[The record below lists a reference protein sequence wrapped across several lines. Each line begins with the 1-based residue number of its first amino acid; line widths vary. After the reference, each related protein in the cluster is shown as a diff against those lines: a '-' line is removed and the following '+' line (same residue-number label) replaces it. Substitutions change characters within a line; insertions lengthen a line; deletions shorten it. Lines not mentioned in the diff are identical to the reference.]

1 MPDGQFSGRVAFVT
15 GAGAGIGRAIAKSW
29 AARGGMAF
37 VTDIDGA
44 AAQRVRAEIEDAG
57 GRAVSMRLDVCDLQQ
72 IKTSIG
78 AAVDQAGGLDA
89 LFNVAGTNLPKNAE
103 ETEDEEWHGIIEL
116 NLTSV
121 YRCSKYALPHLRS
134 RRGAIVNIA
143 SIAGIIGEGRCAAY
157 SASKGGV
164 VLLTRNMAMDF
175 AAEGVRVNVICPA
188 GARSPRIEAYM
199 RSVPGL
205 EREMMALRPIGRF
218 ADPEEI
224 ARPALFLASDDASYV
239 TGSVLVVD
247 GGLTAGFRVPVLDR
261 MGR

>member
-1 MPDGQFSGRVAFVT
+1 MPDEQFSGRVAFVT
-15 GAGAGIGRAIAKSW
+15 GAGAGIGRAIAKGW
-29 AARGGMAF
+29 AARGGMVF

-121 YRCSKYALPHLRS
+121 YRCSKYALPHLRN

-218 ADPEEI
+218 ADPDEI

>member
-1 MPDGQFSGRVAFVT
+1 MPEEQFAGRVAFVT
-15 GAGAGIGRAIAKSW
+15 GAGAGIGRAIAKGW
-29 AARGGMAF
+29 AARGGLAV
-37 VTDIDGA
+37 VTDVDGGA
-44 AAQRVRAEIEDAG
+44 AARVEEEIVAAG
-57 GRAVSMRLDVCDLQQ
+57 GRAFSQQLDVCDLEQ
-72 IKTSIG
+72 IKASI
-78 AAVDQAGGLDA
+78 ADAVAKGGGLDA

-103 ETEDEEWHGIIEL
+103 ETEDEEWHDIIQL

-121 YRCSKYALPHLRS
+121 YRCSKYALPHLRQ
-134 RRGAIVNIA
+134 RRGSIVNIS
-143 SIAGIIGEGRCAAY
+143 SIAGVIGEGRCAAY

-218 ADPEEI
+218 ADPDEI
-224 ARPALFLASDDASYV
+224 ARPALFLASEDASYV